1 MVENSENRPE
11 DKEAGQESGSSEDV
25 IELSDIAIGT
35 TQEDEEIIELT
46 EELLDEAMGAVSSAT
61 GDSEEGETLDLSEAE
76 KFGAGETFE
85 DSALS
90 KGEAAVTPQEPLSL
104 DEEESEEVE
113 EHISQELDNFSGE
126 GEPGQFTPS
135 APETDQPPEEGA
147 ESARPSGPGAES
159 EQPSEPDTPQ
169 TELEATIER
178 VIEEKLADRFEK
190 MFADIIDARLKE
202 SMEQLKQELLEA
214 GQK

>member
-11 DKEAGQESGSSEDV
+11 DKAAGQESGSSEDV

-46 EELLDEAMGAVSSAT
+46 EEVLDEAMGAVSSAT

-85 DSALS
+85 DSSLS
-90 KGEAAVTPQEPLSL
+90 KGEDAVTPQEPLNL

-113 EHISQELDNFSGE
+113 EHISQELDDFFGE
-126 GEPGQFTPS
+126 DEPGQFTPS
-135 APETDQPPEEGA
+135 APETGQPPEEA
-147 ESARPSGPGAES
+147 AES
-159 EQPSEPDTPQ
+159 ERPAGPDTPH
-169 TELEATIER
+169 TELESTIER
-178 VIEEKLADRFEK
+178 VIEEKFADRFEK
-190 MFADIIDARLKE
+190 MIADIIDARLKE

>member
-11 DKEAGQESGSSEDV
+11 DKEPGQESGASEDV

-46 EELLDEAMGAVSSAT
+46 EEVLDEAMGAVSSAT

-90 KGEAAVTPQEPLSL
+90 KGEDAVTPQEPLSL

-113 EHISQELDNFSGE
+113 EHISQELDDFFGE
-126 GEPGQFTPS
+126 DETGQFAPS
-135 APETDQPPEEGA
+135 APETGQPPEEAA
-147 ESARPSGPGAES
+147 ESERPSGP
-159 EQPSEPDTPQ
+159 DTPH

-178 VIEEKLADRFEK
+178 VIEEKFADRFEK